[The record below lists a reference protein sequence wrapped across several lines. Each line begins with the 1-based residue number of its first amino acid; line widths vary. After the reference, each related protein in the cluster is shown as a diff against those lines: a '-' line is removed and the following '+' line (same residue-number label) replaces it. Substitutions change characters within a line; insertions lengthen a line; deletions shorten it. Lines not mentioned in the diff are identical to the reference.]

1 MTNLE
6 TLKKSIRGKN
16 KNLRAASWVKKAGGI
31 KNVSEDM
38 AARIVKICRLQDP
51 AQEKGKGK

>member
-31 KNVSEDM
+31 NRVSEEM
-38 AARIVKICRLQDP
+38 AARIVKICRLQEP
-51 AQEKGKGK
+51 QGAK